1 MLTYEYRCNA
11 CNKQFEVEQRIS
23 DKPHA
28 VCPFCGSSDCQRL
41 ISLSSFILKGTG
53 WYVTDYARKNGSQ
66 TGQGGSSRKDDKKGD
81 KLAESV
87 SK

>member
-28 VCPFCGSSDCQRL
+28 VCPFCGSSECQRL

-53 WYVTDYARKNGSQ
+53 WYVTDYGRKNGSQ
-66 TGQGGSSRKDDKKGD
+66 TGDRGSPRKDEKKEDKP
-81 KLAESV
+81 AV

>member
-11 CNKQFEVEQRIS
+11 CNKQFEVQQRIS
-23 DKPHA
+23 DKPFA
-28 VCPFCGSSDCQRL
+28 VCPNCGSSDTQRL

-66 TGQGGSSRKDDKKGD
+66 TGREGSSSKEQKKDDKP
-81 KLAESV
+81 S
-87 SK
+87 